1 LRTFVS
7 LQVQEKGMKWKKIQE
22 DLNRYAD
29 SCRDKYRELM
39 PMGPGGVIIQLPT
52 PQANMKAEGEGP
64 AEGPAEGKESEA
76 EAVGDGVVSVPV
88 EAARLPE
95 VKKGEPIRPCPKL
108 LQT

>member
-1 LRTFVS
+1 
-7 LQVQEKGMKWKKIQE
+7 MKWKKIQE

-64 AEGPAEGKESEA
+64 AEGTAEGKEGEA
-76 EAVGDGVVSVPV
+76 EVAGEGVVSVPV

-95 VKKGEPIRPCPKL
+95 VKKGEPMRTCFKP
-108 LQT
+108 LQTEACAMGIGENGIR